1 MWATASLIEKVGC
14 ENVHLRCDATDV
26 DFVLNSYHDGGQKLT
41 AAHECLRQK
50 CRSEISTAAAAR
62 RRTLR
67 RDDL

>member
-26 DFVLNSYHDGGQKLT
+26 DFVLSSYHDGGQKLT
-41 AAHECLRQK
+41 AAHQCLREK
-50 CRSEISTAAAAR
+50 CQSEISTAAAR
-62 RRTLR
+62 RRTHR